1 MSKLNSSMRP
11 VASFIFD
18 NSKESAVDTKLCLF
32 SGHYDV
38 SEVCSDTLTNPS
50 KYDVRYTNVRVL
62 QDAGY
67 ECDQIADDTSY
78 CKVGISGFNKVAI
91 TPVSKKTRY
100 RDFINYIKL
109 AGLKITKMRITDL
122 MGPNSSHE
130 IFQQEMEISSSS
142 IGAKS
147 GSDFVQLAQHI
158 NPSNYLQTFIEVDLE
173 LQNLLLDE
181 TTLAFLKVPAGAKF
195 QIDFTLAK

>member
-1 MSKLNSSMRP
+1 MRP

-18 NSKESAVDTKLCLF
+18 NSKDGAENVRLCLF
-32 SGHYDV
+32 HGHYDV
-38 SEVCSDTLTNPS
+38 SEVGSTSQDRIS
-50 KYDVRYTNVRVL
+50 RFDVRYTNVNAL
-62 QDAGY
+62 KDAGY
-67 ECDQIADDTSY
+67 ECDQIADDYSSCVFGLTTQD
-78 CKVGISGFNKVAI
+78 KVII

-100 RDFINYIKL
+100 RDFLNYIKL

-122 MGPNSSHE
+122 MGPNSTHE

-181 TTLAFLKVPAGAKF
+181 TTLAFLKVPAGSKF

>member
-78 CKVGISGFNKVAI
+78 CKVGISGSNKVAI

>member
-1 MSKLNSSMRP
+1 MSTLNQSMRP

-18 NSKESAVDTKLCLF
+18 NSKEGASDVKLCLF

-38 SEVCSDTLTNPS
+38 SEVGSVSRDQIQ
-50 KYDVRYTNVRVL
+50 KFDVRYTNVKVL

-67 ECDQIADDTSY
+67 ECDQVADDYSSSIF
-78 CKVGISGFNKVAI
+78 GISALDQVIIKG
-91 TPVSKKTRY
+91 VSKKTRY

-109 AGLKITKMRITDL
+109 AGLKVTKMRITDL
-122 MGPNSSHE
+122 LGPNSSHE

>member
-1 MSKLNSSMRP
+1 MSTLNQSMRP

-18 NSKESAVDTKLCLF
+18 NTKEGSEAVKLCLF

-38 SEVCSDTLTNPS
+38 SEVCSDVLTNPS
-50 KYDVRYTNVRVL
+50 KYDVRYTNVKVL

-78 CKVGISGFNKVAI
+78 CKVGISGANAVAI
-91 TPVSKKTRY
+91 NPVSKKTRY
-100 RDFINYIKL
+100 RDFVNFIKL

-122 MGPNSSHE
+122 LGPNSSHE

>member
-1 MSKLNSSMRP
+1 MSILNQSMRP

-18 NSKESAVDTKLCLF
+18 NSRDGAGDVKLCLF
-32 SGHYDV
+32 AGHYDV
-38 SEVCSDTLTNPS
+38 SEVGADSLTNPTR
-50 KYDVRYTNVRVL
+50 YDVRYTNNKVL
-62 QDAGY
+62 KDAGY
-67 ECDQIADDTSY
+67 ECDQVADDTSI
-78 CKVGISGFNKVAI
+78 CSKGINGSTAVTI

-100 RDFINYIKL
+100 RDFLNFIKL

-122 MGPNSSHE
+122 MGPNSTHE

-181 TTLAFLKVPAGAKF
+181 TTLAFLKVPAGSKF